1 MIRKGIIPAAGFGTR
16 LFPATKEQPKE
27 MLPIFT
33 KTAQGDLVVKPVVQM
48 VFEQLYDAGFREFC
62 FVVGRGKRGIED
74 HFTPDSECIRAL
86 EGMGKNRPASELEVF
101 YEKLETSTTMW
112 VNQPEPKGFGN
123 AVLTAQ
129 PFVQNESCLVHAGDS
144 CIISKKMDYLKKLL
158 EAFER
163 FNADA
168 AFLVLEIENPK
179 QYGIVEGTEVEPG
192 IIKVKSVVE
201 KPEKPKTNWAI
212 MAMYVF
218 HPIIFKALETTEP
231 GKNGEIQLT
240 DAIQKLID
248 WGLKVYA
255 VKLDKSYAHL
265 DIGSPER
272 YWEALELSY
281 QEFCKRPN
289 I

>member
-1 MIRKGIIPAAGFGTR
+1 MIHKVVIPAAGLGTR

-33 KTAQGDLVVKPVVQM
+33 RTADGDLVVKPVVQV
-48 VFEQLYDAGFREFC
+48 VFEQLYDTKVREFC
-62 FVVGRGKRGIED
+62 FVVGRGKRGLED
-74 HFTPDSECIRAL
+74 HFTPDANCVKTL
-86 EGMGKNRPASELEVF
+86 ENMGKNGQASDLKAF
-101 YEKLETSTTMW
+101 YKKLETSTAMW
-112 VNQPEPKGFGN
+112 VNQPNPKGLGN
-123 AVLTAQ
+123 AVLMAQ
-129 PFVQNESCLVHAGDS
+129 SFVQSQSCLVHAGDS
-144 CIISKKMDYLKKLL
+144 CIISKDMDYLKKLL
-158 EAFER
+158 EASQR

-168 AFLVLEIENPK
+168 AFLVLEIEKPT
-179 QYGIVEGTEVEPG
+179 QYGIVEGDEVEPG
-192 IIKVKSVVE
+192 IIKVRSLAE

-218 HPIIFKALETTEP
+218 QPIIFKALETVAP

-248 WGLKVYA
+248 WGLKVYGL
-255 VKLDKSYAHL
+255 KLDRRYSHL

-281 QEFCKRPN
+281 HQFR
-289 I
+289 